1 MANILDYLDWRGD
14 LPFSVSSFNAVD
26 ALILAELS
34 YFPAEGIV
42 PAGMDKSVT
51 LAELRDSFDGEKVP
65 PELRIISYDQD
76 IELVNKLAES
86 RRFDG
91 MRLCGYVNDVDSSRD
106 LQFSALTCVFDKFTY
121 VAFRGTDST
130 LAGWKEDLNFSF
142 MHETA
147 SQSMAI
153 KYISENFSDSKEVLV
168 FGGHSKGGNL
178 AIYAT
183 AFCDKSIRKRVR
195 AIFAFDSPGF
205 NEEVAASKEYLAV
218 TSRVI
223 SVIPQSSLVGQLLSG
238 KTRHRI
244 VKSSASG
251 LAQHLAYSWQVN
263 RFGFDYAEELSQLGV
278 FVNKTMT
285 GWIASLDESDRQGFM
300 DAVFSVLDA
309 AEGETFNEL
318 SSNKRKS
325 FAAILKA
332 LKRLPPEQRNAAKKA
347 LSQLASYGKRA
358 FIAGLEENLA
368 DKVPNP
374 KESATKLLT
383 TLKRSE
389 PHNGHERALLKDG
402 GH

>member
-14 LPFSVSSFNAVD
+14 LPFSASPFNSVD

-42 PAGMDKSVT
+42 SDGMDKTVT
-51 LAELRDSFDGEKVP
+51 LAELRDRFDGDKVP
-65 PELRIISYDQD
+65 QETRIVSYEQD
-76 IELVNKLAES
+76 VELVGKLADS
-86 RRFDG
+86 HRFDG
-91 MRLCGYVNDVDSSRD
+91 MRICGYVNKVDYAKD
-106 LQFSALTCVFDKFTY
+106 LQFAALTCIFENFTY

-130 LAGWKEDLNFSF
+130 LAGWKEDMNFSF
-142 MHETA
+142 MQETA
-147 SQSMAI
+147 SQSMAV
-153 KYISENFSDSKEVLV
+153 KYITENFSDNKDVLV

-178 AIYAT
+178 AIYSA
-183 AFCDKSIRKRVR
+183 AFCDEAIRKRVR

-205 NEEVAASKEYLAV
+205 IEEVAASKEYLAV
-218 TSRVI
+218 TDRVI
-223 SVIPQSSLVGQLLSG
+223 SVIPRSSLVGQLLSG
-238 KTRHRI
+238 STENRI

-251 LAQHLAYSWQVN
+251 LAQHIAYSWQVN
-263 RFGFDYAEELSQLGV
+263 RSGFEYAEELSKLGV

-285 GWIASLDESDRQGFM
+285 GWISSLDESERHGFV
-300 DAVFSVLDA
+300 DAVFAVLEA
-309 AEGETFNEL
+309 AESETFNEL

-389 PHNGHERALLKDG
+389 PHNGHERALLKDS